1 MTQRKVLKEDG
12 LIPANEP
19 EAGKETKIAA
29 HGEKGISQ
37 EHSESPATFSRVLIL
52 CLEEKKTKK
61 QNNNNKKH
69 CSVNRTESSNNPG
82 SSVMAVVP

>member
-29 HGEKGISQ
+29 HGENGKSQ
-37 EHSESPATFSRVLIL
+37 EHSESPTTFSRVLIL
-52 CLEEKKTKK
+52 CREKKTKQK
-61 QNNNNKKH
+61 NKTTQQQKH
-69 CSVNRTESSNNPG
+69 TVQ
-82 SSVMAVVP
+82 

>member
-29 HGEKGISQ
+29 HGEKGKSQ
-37 EHSESPATFSRVLIL
+37 EQSESPTTFSRVLIL
-52 CLEEKKTKK
+52 CLEEKNKKTKQQQQK
-61 QNNNNKKH
+61 TLF
-69 CSVNRTESSNNPG
+69 SE
-82 SSVMAVVP
+82 